1 MLVDSDTTED
11 EDKETQSMV
20 QRLMHYYRHYRTE
33 GNQLR
38 QIIGIEEQR
47 KEGRGEEASL
57 TRLGP
62 CL

>member
-20 QRLMHYYRHYRTE
+20 QRLMHYCRHYRTE
-33 GNQLR
+33 GNQLK
-38 QIIGIEEQR
+38 QIIGIEEKR
-47 KEGRGEEASL
+47 KEGRGEKASL

>member
-1 MLVDSDTTED
+1 MLVDSDTKED
-11 EDKETQSMV
+11 EDKETQSTV
-20 QRLMHYYRHYRTE
+20 QRLMHDCRHYRTE

-47 KEGRGEEASL
+47 KEGQGEKVSL
-57 TRLGP
+57 PKLGP